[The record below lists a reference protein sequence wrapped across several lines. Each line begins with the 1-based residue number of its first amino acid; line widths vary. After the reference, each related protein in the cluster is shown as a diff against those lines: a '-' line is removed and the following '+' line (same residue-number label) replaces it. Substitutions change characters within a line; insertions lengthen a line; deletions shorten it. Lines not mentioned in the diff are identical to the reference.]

1 MPRQVDAMRAGDDRT
16 TIAAPGAPTLRA
28 SMSMGALSNMGDDTK
43 PARAGDAEYHA
54 RAAALFAE
62 VEATLDRWL
71 QEDVIDI
78 DTHRTGGLLELEFP
92 SGSKIVLNTQP
103 PLQEVWLAARS
114 GGWHFRWA
122 DGRWVDTRE
131 GREFHA
137 VLSQCASEHAGRAL
151 AFGAS
156 G

>member
-1 MPRQVDAMRAGDDRT
+1 
-16 TIAAPGAPTLRA
+16 
-28 SMSMGALSNMGDDTK
+28 MGDEIK
-43 PARAGDAEYHA
+43 PARPGDAEYHA
-54 RAAALFAE
+54 RAAALFVE

-71 QEDVIDI
+71 QDDVIDI

-92 SGSKIVLNTQP
+92 DRSKIVLNTQP

-122 DGRWVDTRE
+122 QGRWVDTRE

-151 AFGAS
+151 AFAARD
-156 G
+156 